1 MHETTLSTTRL
12 PASRRAGRIERT
24 TATVG
29 ISGSRQNAAAAV
41 AVNRRLEAFCEQE
54 RVTRVR
60 RIGLT
65 PGQLPAEALGA
76 ALEAAGAAASEIG
89 AFAVAEP
96 DAVLPDGLHPL
107 WQPHHR
113 AHAVT
118 AWLTS
123 PFDRAAILVCDRHRP
138 RPMSA
143 WIADSA
149 GLVDLEWPW
158 EGPGLADLYAECAV
172 ALGFPGREHQLETL
186 AHLADGRE
194 AERFQ
199 PLIAYS
205 DGCVHVDPR
214 WAAHVVDW
222 CSRAPDPERARA
234 RIAAAFQEHVARL
247 LVALLVDV
255 KRRVEVDH
263 LCLTGGLFYNTH
275 LNTAVAQSGLFARV
289 HVPPNPGNTGLAAG
303 LALAPSGD
311 PAAAMRARS
320 PFLGPEYAPE
330 AIKTILDSC
339 KISYECVDEDDAIA
353 IAVEA
358 LVRGLLV
365 GWFQGRMEYGPR
377 ALGNRSILANPR
389 WPYVLDNVN
398 VYLKRRERYRPCAL
412 SVCAD
417 DVHRYFDGPA
427 ESRYMEFEYSAATDR
442 LGHAI
447 PAGVRRMR
455 VQTVE
460 PSQGRFYALH
470 KAFAAHTGLG
480 VLVNTSFN
488 GFSEPIVCSPRDAI
502 RVFFG
507 TGVDVLILD
516 RFVVRK

>member
-1 MHETTLSTTRL
+1 MHEPMLSTASH
-12 PASRRAGRIERT
+12 PAHSHAARAEHT

-29 ISGSRQNAAAAV
+29 IGGSRRNAAAAV
-41 AVNRRLEAFCEQE
+41 AVDGRLEAFCEQE

-65 PGQLPAEALGA
+65 PGQLPAEAVAA
-76 ALEAAGAAASEIG
+76 ALDAAGVAAFDVG

-96 DAVLPDGLHPL
+96 EAVLPDRVRVLR
-107 WQPHHR
+107 QPHHR

-123 PFDRAAILVCDRHRP
+123 PFERAAILVCDRHRP
-138 RPMSA
+138 QPVSVWA
-143 WIADSA
+143 ADSA

-158 EGPGLADLYAECAV
+158 QGPGPADLYAECAA
-172 ALGFPGREHQLETL
+172 ALGFAGREHQLETL
-186 AHLADGRE
+186 ARLSDGRE
-194 AERFQ
+194 ADRFA
-199 PLIAYS
+199 PLLAYS
-205 DGCVHVDPR
+205 DGGVRADPR
-214 WAAHVVDW
+214 WAACVADW
-222 CSRAPDPERARA
+222 CAGAPDPERARA
-234 RIAAAFQEHVARL
+234 RIAAAFQEHLARL
-247 LVALLVDV
+247 LVALLADV
-255 KRRVEVDH
+255 KTRVGADH
-263 LCLTGGLFYNTH
+263 LCLTGGLFYNTR

-289 HVPPNPGNTGLAAG
+289 HVPPNPGNAGLAAG

-311 PAAAMRARS
+311 HAGAARARS

-330 AIKTILDSC
+330 VIKTILDGC
-339 KISYECVDEDDAIA
+339 KISYECVDEDDALA

-358 LVRGLLV
+358 LARGLLV

-377 ALGNRSILANPR
+377 ALGNRSILADPR

-398 VYLKRRERYRPCAL
+398 VYLKQRERYRPCAL

-427 ESRYMEFEYSAATDR
+427 ESRYMEFEYSAATDVLR
-442 LGHAI
+442 HAI
-447 PAGVRRMR
+447 PAGVHRMR

-460 PSQGRFYALH
+460 PSQARFHALH
-470 KAFAAHTGLG
+470 KAFAARTGTG

-507 TGVDVLILD
+507 TGIDVLILD